1 METIALFGGSFDPP
15 HIGHEAVVKQLQELS
30 YIDKIVIMP
39 TFLNPF
45 KMEFTASAKI
55 RLQWLKCIFSDNDNI
70 LVDDY
75 EVSLGKKVPSIQTVT
90 HLLKSYDKIFLV
102 IGADNLANLEQWYHF
117 RELKERVTFIVAA
130 RENIEIPKAFINL
143 QVEEDISSS
152 TLRKNINENKIP
164 KKCAKEIAQYYK
176 EKNER

>member
-15 HIGHEAVVKQLQELS
+15 HIGHEAVVRQLQELH

-45 KMEFTASAKI
+45 KTEFTASAKM
-55 RLQWLKCIFSDNDNI
+55 RLQWLKCIFSDDTNV

-75 EVSLGKKVPSIQTVT
+75 EVSLGKKVPSIQTVA

-102 IGADNLANLEQWYHF
+102 IGADNLASLEQWYHF
-117 RELKERVTFIVAA
+117 KELKNKVTFIVAS
-130 RENIEIPKAFINL
+130 RENIAIPKAFISL
-143 QVEEDISSS
+143 KVEEDISSS
-152 TLRKNINENKIP
+152 TLRKNINEKKIP
-164 KKCAKEIAQYYK
+164 TKCAKEIAQYYK

>member
-1 METIALFGGSFDPP
+1 MNTIALFGGSFDPP
-15 HIGHEAVVKQLQELS
+15 HIGHEAVVKALQKLS

-45 KMEFTASAKI
+45 KTKFHAPAHL
-55 RLQWLKCIFSDNDNI
+55 RLKWLRSIFLDDTNV

-75 EVSLGKKVPSIQTVT
+75 EVSLGKRVPTIETVNY
-90 HLLKSYDKIFLV
+90 LLQSYEKIFLV

-117 RELKERVTFIVAA
+117 KELNTKVIFIVAS
-130 RENIEIPKAFINL
+130 RENIEISRAFITL
-143 QVEEDISSS
+143 RVEENISSS
-152 TLRKNINENKIP
+152 TLREKIDEKKLP

-176 EKNER
+176 EKNEK

>member
-1 METIALFGGSFDPP
+1 MNTIALFGGSFDPP
-15 HIGHEAVVKQLQELS
+15 HVGHEAVVKALQKLS

-45 KMEFTASAKI
+45 KHSFDAPAVL
-55 RLQWLKCIFSDNDNI
+55 RLKWLKSIFLDDNNV

-75 EVSLGKKVPSIQTVT
+75 EVSLGKKVPTIQTVT

-117 RELKERVTFIVAA
+117 KELKEKVTFIVAS
-130 RENIEIPKAFINL
+130 RENIKISKAFISL
-143 QVEEDISSS
+143 KVEEDISSS
-152 TLRKNINENKIP
+152 ALRENIDENKLP

-176 EKNER
+176 ENNEQ